1 MKHALLSPH
10 RSIGESPP
18 IQIQRDPETFRDIIR
33 HLQGYQIHI
42 RNEQHRQKLLD
53 DAQFYLFKKLRDK
66 LNSFPTASYTTNSSE
81 ILVSIKDIRPSL
93 LHIDTD
99 TNIAYYKKLH
109 KLLVQLNNVNV
120 CCHHHQPHCLTEC
133 VFDQQLQLYTTT
145 RWTISTEIVFDED
158 CAIINQ
164 ESKETEIQLRIQD
177 YLTQQEQ
184 ESSKP
189 CTLHANCTTSWFGIE
204 KAIARVTGAG
214 HLLFLTIEKM
224 QVVRSRLQ
232 ANMKREFLSS

>member
-1 MKHALLSPH
+1 
-10 RSIGESPP
+10 
-18 IQIQRDPETFRDIIR
+18 
-33 HLQGYQIHI
+33 
-42 RNEQHRQKLLD
+42 
-53 DAQFYLFKKLRDK
+53 
-66 LNSFPTASYTTNSSE
+66 
-81 ILVSIKDIRPSL
+81 
-93 LHIDTD
+93 
-99 TNIAYYKKLH
+99 
-109 KLLVQLNNVNV
+109 
-120 CCHHHQPHCLTEC
+120 
-133 VFDQQLQLYTTT
+133 
-145 RWTISTEIVFDED
+145 VFDED